1 MEEEFLEYLVCA
13 SEKLLLEYGRTADE
27 SDEKKLRYLVM
38 VRLHAQYLNDLRS
51 MLYCFSLKICD
62 LSCNFLTNIDAL
74 GYCTNLIKLDL
85 HSNQLELL
93 PGPMF
98 WKHMKNLELLY
109 LHDNGISSL
118 ENVHSLSFCPNLTA
132 LTLFNT
138 PLCLKIAYRH
148 IVVNSIFSLK
158 ALDYYVISDE
168 EITEG
173 WRLPEKYKPFTL
185 NFFVDF
191 CPLSGK
197 DTTFQEE
204 MKTVRNIIS
213 KINHVLVHHSPIL
226 IIQRWIR
233 GYLVRKMLCL
243 SPVCEVLWYNR
254 YIRGGKKQHVASVC
268 SDKRS
273 VSDTVKPEEHTKL
286 KKGTPGIQ
294 IIDMNNLKEFHLT
307 LRRLKHPVISTILKP
322 EEKKKI
328 KQKKPRS
335 TRKDFAE
342 GDKTEMESKES
353 ATTFRLSGSK
363 MPFYSLNEHLKIY
376 EERERGF
383 FDIIH
388 DMRNITHP
396 APQTLPILEPGSIEK
411 RIFAKAYGTIRL
423 HPLYAIEK
431 AYWESQKLD
440 LHAKKERDVMRML
453 IAKSEAKEY
462 IHHLHEEKIEEIQK
476 NYEQKK
482 MMTANHFKE
491 AKEKKSKL
499 FFKMKKKYNKF
510 LEKKEGRT
518 IENSFIQR
526 FSTQH
531 TSLTRGLLKLDGWRK
546 NMEVLSG
553 KKTVLKGIIQEQK
566 QRKEVYKHFQ
576 VERQQML
583 QRQNMNEKT
592 FRECVTHVMTRER
605 FEQSKAKVK
614 AMKEPR
620 LKKLYTLPLIGSS
633 GTAVPIAKYD
643 G

>member
-27 SDEKKLRYLVM
+27 SDAKKLRDLVM
-38 VRLHAQYLNDLRS
+38 VRLRAQYLNDLRR
-51 MLYCFSLKICD
+51 MPYCASLKICD

-74 GYCTNLIKLDL
+74 EYCINLIKLDL
-85 HSNQLELL
+85 HSNQLEVL
-93 PGPMF
+93 PGPVF
-98 WKHMKNLELLY
+98 WGNMKNLKLLY
-109 LHDNGISSL
+109 LHDNGISTL
-118 ENVHSLSFCPNLTA
+118 ENVHSLSFCPNLIA

-185 NFFVDF
+185 DFFVDF

-213 KINHVLVHHSPIL
+213 KINQVLVHHSPIL

-233 GYLVRKMLCL
+233 GHLIRKTLCL
-243 SPVCEVLWYNR
+243 SPVCEVLRYNR
-254 YIRGGKKQHVASVC
+254 YIRGGKKQHVASM
-268 SDKRS
+268 SSS
-273 VSDTVKPEEHTKL
+273 VSDSVKLEQHTKL

-307 LRRLKHPVISTILKP
+307 LRRLKHPVISTILKL

-328 KQKKPRS
+328 KQKKSRS
-335 TRKDFAE
+335 TGKDFIE
-342 GDKTEMESKES
+342 GEKTEMESKEM

-363 MPFYSLNEHLKIY
+363 MPFYSLNEQLKIY
-376 EERERGF
+376 EERQKDF
-383 FDIIH
+383 FDIAH
-388 DMRNITHP
+388 DMRNITYP
-396 APQTLPILEPGSIEK
+396 IPQTLPMHDPGSIE
-411 RIFAKAYGTIRL
+411 RRVFAKAYGTVRL
-423 HPLYAIEK
+423 HPLHAIEK

-440 LHAKKERDVMRML
+440 LQAKKERDVMRML

-462 IHHLHEEKIEEIQK
+462 IRQLHEGKIEHIQK
-476 NYEQKK
+476 NYEEKK
-482 MMTANHFKE
+482 MKIADHFKE
-491 AKEKKSKL
+491 SKKRKSKL
-499 FFKMKKKYNKF
+499 FIKMKKKYNKF
-510 LEKKEGRT
+510 LEKKEGKT

-546 NMEVLSG
+546 SLEDQNE
-553 KKTVLKGIIQEQK
+553 KKKVFQEIVQEQK

-576 VERQQML
+576 EERQHML
-583 QRQNMNEKT
+583 QRQNMHEKT
-592 FRECVTHVMTRER
+592 FRKYVTRVMARER
-605 FEQSKAKVK
+605 FEQSKAKLK
-614 AMKEPR
+614 ATKEPCMKE
-620 LKKLYTLPLIGSS
+620 LYTLPLIGSS
-633 GTAVPIAKYD
+633 GTAVPIAEYD